1 MKKLLA
7 VAVLLALPAL
17 LIADGNYT
25 PAMVVSTTTGQGF
38 LYPASTSAP
47 TAGGVLVSNGG
58 GILNW
63 SNQTST
69 TTVTGPAIQS
79 LTKAQLQA
87 LTPSTTGQMEYCSN
101 CVQTTVVVSSGSTAA
116 GQWEGLISTT
126 TASGYIPAIN

>member
-1 MKKLLA
+1 M
-7 VAVLLALPAL
+7 
-17 LIADGNYT
+17 
-25 PAMVVSTTTGQGF
+25 
-38 LYPASTSAP
+38 
-47 TAGGVLVSNGG
+47 VSNGG